1 MVLPT
6 SLPESW
12 RVFFPIDSKEE
23 KLIIPL
29 VVSRKLYLDFH
40 KDQFRVPYFSIP
52 ISMTYVFFDIIECGI
67 ASYAAD
73 NTSYNFDFSLDM
85 EVVKSLSCLHDLDNV
100 ISNVEKIY

>member
-1 MVLPT
+1 M
-6 SLPESW
+6 
-12 RVFFPIDSKEE
+12 FF
-23 KLIIPL
+23 LTPL
-29 VVSRKLYLDFH
+29 
-40 KDQFRVPYFSIP
+40 
-52 ISMTYVFFDIIECGI
+52 ECGI